1 MELIFEG
8 ESFDAHAFKCL
19 VVAFLECGGVFDDV
33 AVWGDCKGVGGQFE
47 GVSGVHVDYCYF
59 VALV

>member
-1 MELIFEG
+1 MAHVESELVELIFEG

-33 AVWGDCKGVGGQFE
+33 AVGGDCE
-47 GVSGVHVDYCYF
+47 GAWG
-59 VALV
+59 